1 VNRGEVWWA
10 SLPTPSASE
19 PGYRRPVLVVQ
30 SDAFNR
36 SAIGTVIV
44 AAITKNQDLAAA
56 PGNVR
61 ITARQSGLR
70 QASVVN
76 VSQILTIGRAT
87 LTEQIGM
94 LPAAKMSEVER
105 GLQLVLGLPSHGPS

>member
-1 VNRGEVWWA
+1 MIRGEIWWV

-36 SAIGTVIV
+36 SSIGTVIV
-44 AAITKNQDLAAA
+44 ASITKNQDLAAA

-61 ITARQSGLR
+61 ITTRQSGLR
-70 QASVVN
+70 QPSVVN
-76 VSQILTIGRAT
+76 VSQVLTIGRAT
-87 LTEQIGM
+87 LTEKIGA
-94 LPAAKMSEVER
+94 LPPAKMAEVER
-105 GLQLVLGLPSHGPS
+105 GLLLVLGLASHGAP

>member
-1 VNRGEVWWA
+1 
-10 SLPTPSASE
+10 
-19 PGYRRPVLVVQ
+19 VVQ

-61 ITARQSGLR
+61 VTARQSGLR
-70 QASVVN
+70 QPSVVN
-76 VSQILTIGRAT
+76 VSQLLTVGRPT
-87 LTEQIGM
+87 LTEKVGT
-94 LPAAKMSEVER
+94 LPAAEMAEVES
-105 GLQLVLGLPSHGPS
+105 GLLLVLGLPMQRRA